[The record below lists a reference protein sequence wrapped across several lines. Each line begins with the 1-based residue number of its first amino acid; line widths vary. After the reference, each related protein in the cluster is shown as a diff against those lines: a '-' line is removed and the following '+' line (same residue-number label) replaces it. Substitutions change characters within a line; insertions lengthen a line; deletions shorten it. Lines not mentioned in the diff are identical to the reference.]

1 MIEYK
6 IRFSAQTIEDIKEH
20 KKSGNKAIL
29 NKISLLLEE
38 LTLHPFS
45 GTGKPEF
52 LKHQLTGL
60 CSRRISKEHRLIYR
74 VEEHIVTILSAK
86 GHYE

>member
-6 IRFSAQTIEDIKEH
+6 LRFSAQTIEDIKVH
-20 KKSGNKAIL
+20 KKSGNKIIL
-29 NKISLLLEE
+29 NKIRLLLEE
-38 LTLHPFS
+38 LTIHPFE

-74 VEEHIVTILSAK
+74 VDEDIITILSAK
-86 GHYE
+86 GHYQ